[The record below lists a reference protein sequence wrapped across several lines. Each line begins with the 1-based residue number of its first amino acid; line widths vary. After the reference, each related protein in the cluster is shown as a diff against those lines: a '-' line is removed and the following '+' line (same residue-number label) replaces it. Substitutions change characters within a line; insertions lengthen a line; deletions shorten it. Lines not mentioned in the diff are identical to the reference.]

1 MGTRHTIMVKD
12 KMGVLKVCQYGQWDG
27 YPEGQGVNVLDF
39 CNSKTRLKKLEKV
52 LPEIKFYNDTHEID
66 EWVKVYENCA
76 PEWSKDPDNRTESMK
91 YWWDTL
97 QHRDIGANILRNLIS
112 IDKDLLPTE
121 HKKTIYLRNEYD
133 FFLHG
138 WCEWAYLINFQTG
151 KLEVY
156 EDNDF
161 LKKEFDLYNL
171 PTKKEFIKEL
181 TTDESEE
188 EF

>member
-39 CNSKTRLKKLEKV
+39 CQSRENLEKLEKV
-52 LPEIKFYNDTHEID
+52 LPEIKFFNDTHEID
-66 EWVKVYENCA
+66 EWIKAYDKLA
-76 PEWSKDPDNRTESMK
+76 LEWSNNPDNRTESMK
-91 YWWDTL
+91 FWWEQL
-97 QHRDIGANILRNLIS
+97 RSRDIGANILRNLIN

-121 HKKTIYLRNEYD
+121 HKKTLYLKNEYD

-138 WCEWAYLINFQTG
+138 WCEWAYLVNFQTG

-171 PTKKEFIKEL
+171 PTQEQFIKEL
-181 TTDESEE
+181 TDKNEE

>member
-39 CNSKTRLKKLEKV
+39 CQSKENLEKLEKI
-52 LPEIKFYNDTHEID
+52 LPEIKFLNETNDIKDWLETYN
-66 EWVKVYENCA
+66 KLA
-76 PEWSKDPDNRTESMK
+76 PSWSNEPDNRTESMK
-91 YWWDTL
+91 YWWDVL

-121 HKKTIYLRNEYD
+121 HKKTLYLKNEYD

-138 WCEWAYLINFQTG
+138 WCEWAYLVNFQTG

-171 PTKKEFIKEL
+171 PTQEQFIKEL
-181 TTDESEE
+181 TDESEE
-188 EF
+188 D